1 MRIKPFVAAAG
12 VIATHCGAPRVAR
25 ASPRQPS
32 GPVAPVCANCHDAQ
46 WRSIDLT
53 PHGAKND
60 ADGSMC
66 QACHGSAADHI
77 KDPTKFKPAN
87 PFGPGHTADER
98 TAVCLGCHSSN
109 RNLAFWTSGKH
120 R

>member
-1 MRIKPFVAAAG
+1 MRIKSFVAAAG
-12 VIATHCGAPRVAR
+12 VTAFVA
-25 ASPRQPS
+25 ALLALPAAAQQPT

-46 WRSIDLT
+46 WRAIDLT

-66 QACHGSAADHI
+66 QACHGNAADHI

-87 PFGPGHTADER
+87 PFGRATPPTSAPRLPGAAIRAIATWRSGLPA
-98 TAVCLGCHSSN
+98 S
-109 RNLAFWTSGKH
+109 TS
-120 R
+120 